1 MDHALL
7 ALKLKPKVFWMQT
20 GIREQEAAH
29 RLAAAGIKVVQD
41 HCIYMDHLRLV
52 RVAA

>member
-7 ALKLKPKVFWMQT
+7 ALKLKPTVFWLQT
-20 GIREQEAAH
+20 GIRELVAAR
-29 RLAAAGIKVVQD
+29 RLAAVGIKVVQD
-41 HCIYMDHLRLV
+41 HCMYMDHLRLV